1 MRKTFCCAFFL
12 GLFFCAFAQAQDF
25 PARPLRLLLGF
36 APSGSND
43 IMARAFAE
51 QLQKQLGVSVV
62 VDNRPGAGGAL
73 AYATAANAAPDG
85 YTLLFISPSFVTA
98 SVIYKNLPFNPATA
112 FAPVTL
118 IANGPANV
126 LVVFPSFPAKTLQ
139 ELISAA
145 RSRPLTYGSPGV
157 GAVQHFTAELFN
169 LKSGVKLSHIPYKGQ
184 APALTALMSNEV
196 NVVFLQPPG
205 GIDLIKAGR
214 IRALAFAGSTRWPQL
229 PDVPTVAEAGVPD
242 FQLAGPYE
250 GVLLPA
256 RASAALVARLD
267 SEIRKT
273 LEAPQ
278 LRNVLALAGW
288 DADGRGPL
296 EFSNLLAAEMKRYS
310 DIARQA
316 GIAAQ

>member
-1 MRKTFCCAFFL
+1 MHKIFSCMLWLALSGCTVAL
-12 GLFFCAFAQAQDF
+12 AQHY
-25 PARPLRLLLGF
+25 PERPVRLLLGF

-62 VDNRPGAGGAL
+62 VDNRPGAGGTL
-73 AYATAANAAPDG
+73 AYATAASAVPDG

-98 SVIYKNLPFNPATA
+98 SVMYKKLPFDPAKA
-112 FAPVTL
+112 FSPVTL
-118 IANGPANV
+118 LANGPANV
-126 LVVFPSFPAKTLQ
+126 LVVFPSFPAKNLQ
-139 ELISAA
+139 ELIGLA
-145 RSRPLTYGSPGV
+145 RSRPLTYGSPGS

-169 LKSGVKLSHIPYKGQ
+169 LKAGIKLEHIPYKGQ
-184 APALTALMSNEV
+184 APALTALMSNEI

-214 IRALAFAGSTRWPQL
+214 IRAIAFAGSTRWSQL
-229 PDVPTVAEAGVPD
+229 PDVPTVAEAGVAD

-256 RASAALVARLD
+256 RAPATLVARLD
-267 SEIRKT
+267 SEIRKS
-273 LEAPQ
+273 LEAPA
-278 LRNVLALAGW
+278 LRNVLSLSGW
-288 DADGRGPL
+288 EPDGRGPA
-296 EFSNLLAAEMKRYS
+296 EFEKLLATEMKRYS

-316 GIAAQ
+316 GITTQ